1 MEVKELLSL
10 LVSMLKDEVI
20 GSVEEKNGEII
31 VIFSNGTK
39 RTVSV
44 S

>member
-10 LVSMLKDEVI
+10 LVTMLKDEVV

-39 RTVSV
+39 RTVTV
-44 S
+44 A

>member
-39 RTVSV
+39 RTVTV

>member
-1 MEVKELLSL
+1 
-10 LVSMLKDEVI
+10 MLKDEVI

-39 RTVSV
+39 RTVTV